1 MSDDDEAAQAY
12 SMLNDDEWNQEF
24 RQVEKAAGNAGRV
37 RSGASPSTSVVEA
50 LEVEW
55 EQSTEED
62 EEEQEEEEEDKGR
75 AEEEDKGREQDG
87 AEEETE
93 EESRGEGVVEH
104 TIDVMMKGHAAPVTK
119 LTVDLLSLVFC
130 CSHLPSNPSVAFF
143 SRKGFS
149 ADSDLPYKGRG

>member
-12 SMLNDDEWNQEF
+12 NMLNEDDEADEWNQEF
-24 RQVEKAAGNAGRV
+24 REVEKAAGNPGRV

-50 LEVEW
+50 LEWEQSS

-62 EEEQEEEEEDKGR
+62 EEEQEEEE
-75 AEEEDKGREQDG
+75 QDG
-87 AEEETE
+87 AEEETAG
-93 EESRGEGVVEH
+93 GEGVVEH
-104 TIDVMMKGHAAPVTK
+104 TIDVMMNGHAAPVTK

>member
-12 SMLNDDEWNQEF
+12 NMLNGGEGEMVEWNQEF
-24 RQVEKAAGNAGRV
+24 REVEKAAGNPGRV

-55 EQSTEED
+55 EQSSEQSTEED
-62 EEEQEEEEEDKGR
+62 EEEQEEEE
-75 AEEEDKGREQDG
+75 QDG
-87 AEEETE
+87 AEEETAG
-93 EESRGEGVVEH
+93 GEGVVEH